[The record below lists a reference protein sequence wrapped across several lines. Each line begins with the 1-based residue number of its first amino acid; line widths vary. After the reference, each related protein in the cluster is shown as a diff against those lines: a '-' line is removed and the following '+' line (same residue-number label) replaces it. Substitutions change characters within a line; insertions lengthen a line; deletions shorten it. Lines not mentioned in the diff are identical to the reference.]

1 MAVHCDNCGA
11 EILSGH
17 RFCRSCGR
25 PTDEFAEEGTPT
37 QMMPPEPPTR
47 GPRDTSTT
55 AQSRPETRPVYAPP
69 EHNYYQQPPPYAP
82 IQPQH
87 HIPYYAQQPPRP
99 RSPWGWIIA
108 VIVLFLIG
116 AGGIAA
122 LVFSN
127 ANDPVRSGPPP
138 IEVPQPPPAPG
149 PPLPPGSNEIVLG
162 AGTTTEIR
170 SFPFAKGGNL
180 TLKTIKG
187 NVTIEAWDEP
197 RAEVR
202 VNKGSNAEVRV
213 VSDGSGL
220 SLRTE
225 PRGGV
230 EVDYEIKLPRNV
242 GRIEIESASADI
254 TLSDLT
260 GGVQITN
267 GNGQVTLSDMNGKI
281 RVNTGNGDIM
291 FADVQGELEA
301 NTGSGTIEMND
312 VNGKINA
319 NAANGDISVTFGGQ
333 GREPLSINTASGDI
347 TLTFD
352 SDVNADLAVTT
363 LTGDIQL
370 DDSFG
375 IAVQKKQPVGKEAR
389 GAIGAGGQ
397 TIKIN
402 SMAGDVRIQ
411 KQ

>member
-1 MAVHCDNCGA
+1 MHCDNCGA

-47 GPRDTSTT
+47 GPRDTATT
-55 AQSRPETRPVYAPP
+55 SPGRGETNRVYAPP
-69 EHNYYQQPPPYAP
+69 EPNYYQQPYAP
-82 IQPQH
+82 IQPPQQM
-87 HIPYYAQQPPRP
+87 PYYMQQPPPPRS

-108 VIVLFLIG
+108 VLALFLIG
-116 AGGIAA
+116 AVGIAA

-127 ANDPVRSGPPP
+127 ANDRGRPVAQEPDKPPP
-138 IEVPQPPPAPG
+138 PPPPPG
-149 PPLPPGSNEIVLG
+149 PNESVWG
-162 AGTTTEIR
+162 AGTTNEVR
-170 SFPFAKGGNL
+170 SFPFARGGNL

-187 NVTIEAWDEP
+187 NVTIESWDEP

-202 VNKGSNAEVRV
+202 VTKGTNAEVRV
-213 VSDGSGL
+213 TSDGNGL

-225 PRGGV
+225 PRGGGV
-230 EVDYEIKLPRNV
+230 EVEYEIKLPRNV

-260 GGVQITN
+260 GGVQVNN
-267 GNGQVTLSDMNGKI
+267 GSGQVTLSDMNGKI
-281 RVNTGNGDIM
+281 KVNTGSGEIT

-301 NTGSGTIEMND
+301 NTGNGTIVMTD

-319 NAANGDISVTFGGQ
+319 NAGNGDISVTFGGAS
-333 GREPLSINTASGDI
+333 REPLAINTASGDI
-347 TLTFD
+347 EVMFD
-352 SDVNADLAVTT
+352 SDVNADLSVTT

-370 DDSFG
+370 DESFG
-375 IAVQKKQPVGKEAR
+375 ITVQKKQPVGTEAR
-389 GAIGAGGQ
+389 GRIGSGGQ
-397 TIKIN
+397 TIKIAT
-402 SMAGDVRIQ
+402 MAGDVRIH

>member
-1 MAVHCDNCGA
+1 MHCDNCGTK
-11 EILSGH
+11 ILSGH

-37 QMMPPEPPTR
+37 QMMPPEPPFR
-47 GPRDTSTT
+47 GSRDTAT
-55 AQSRPETRPVYAPP
+55 ATPSRPETRPVYGPP
-69 EHNYYQQPPPYAP
+69 EHNYYQQPYAP
-82 IQPQH
+82 VQPQQQM
-87 HIPYYAQQPPRP
+87 PYYTQPPRS

-108 VIVLFLIG
+108 VIALFLIG
-116 AGGIAA
+116 AVGITAFIVA
-122 LVFSN
+122 TSD
-127 ANDPVRSGPPP
+127 DPPRIERTSPEPPP
-138 IEVPQPPPAPG
+138 PPP
-149 PPLPPGSNEIVLG
+149 PPPPPGSNETVIG
-162 AGTTTEIR
+162 AGATTETR
-170 SFPFAKGGNL
+170 SFPFAAKGGNL
-180 TLKTIKG
+180 TLRTIRG
-187 NVTIEAWDEP
+187 NVTIETWDQP

-202 VNKGSNAEVRV
+202 VTKGPNAEVRI

-220 SLRTE
+220 SLNTE

-230 EVDYEIKLPRNV
+230 EVEYEIKLPANV
-242 GRIEIESASADI
+242 GRIQIESASADI
-254 TLSDLT
+254 ALSGLT

-267 GNGQVTLSDMNGKI
+267 GNGQVTLTDMNGKI
-281 RVNTGNGDIM
+281 KVNTGNGDIA

-389 GAIGAGGQ
+389 GPIGGGGQ

-402 SMAGDVRIQ
+402 TMAGDVRIQ